1 MGTWTKLNNTQA
13 PPLTD
18 NINIPATA
26 GKYNSDP
33 YYIGLLK
40 NGKLNTTEAI
50 GEFEITKSVEWIKDA
65 QIDPQTQT
73 QSPNDDYYQLTYEV
87 DENTDTSERVGHIL
101 IKHNAANKIIEYIIT
116 QSANTT
122 QEPTEPTLNEYVFQI
137 TNYSNNSDKNY
148 LLQVCG
154 KRPDLNPDNKVSF
167 ASINTNDINDTPLN
181 IDIKIALKATAET
194 SGRNLIFN
202 FMIIG
207 DGFEFDSSIDN
218 PDPTGNKSVYIMFGD
233 ETKGNLNISNNVS
246 GGLYVHI
253 NISSNNQNPKSSGL
267 LSEDTISEGVLS
279 ENITGKITIKNSTHN
294 IKFKVTLG
302 FGAL

>member
-1 MGTWTKLNNTQA
+1 MGTW
-13 PPLTD
+13 
-18 NINIPATA
+18 NIQLDASHNIPATS
-26 GKYNSDP
+26 GTYKSDP

-40 NGKLNTTEAI
+40 NDEPNTTEAI
-50 GEFEITKSVEWIKDA
+50 SDLTITKSVEWIKDA
-65 QIDPQTQT
+65 YIDPLT
-73 QSPNDDYYQLTYEV
+73 QSPNGDYYPLTYEV
-87 DENTDTSERVGHIL
+87 EENSDTSEREGIISIMH
-101 IKHNAANKIIEYIIT
+101 KDANKTIKYIIK
-116 QSANTT
+116 QAANTT
-122 QEPTEPTLNEYVFQI
+122 QGPTEPTLNEYVFQI

-167 ASINTNDINDTPLN
+167 ASISTNDINDTPLN